1 MEGIKIR
8 GKTVAKQLDMSV
20 FYWTNKNADLA
31 YRAVSASLLVEMGE
45 SRTPRP
51 NKPIG
56 ECTTGLVD
64 VLFNASDSHRQD
76 SSALV
81 LWS

>member
-1 MEGIKIR
+1 M
-8 GKTVAKQLDMSV
+8 
-20 FYWTNKNADLA
+20 
-31 YRAVSASLLVEMGE
+31 VEMGE

-51 NKPIG
+51 NEPIG